1 MTSIANGR
9 ENKEISV
16 GLNAVATAVE
26 ESVNTP
32 VPVLAF
38 QFSEGLGRIYTQF
51 MDYSNWNP
59 TLNGYA
65 FSYIATLPHNAE
77 PTRSYP
83 LQISLHEFGGRS
95 FPLAHSENNW
105 ETIQIFPSD
114 PGLSENT
121 MHTWWYGHAADHN
134 YLTDGMVP
142 DSGTIENFTEQR
154 IMLAVNEIIANPDFS
169 VDTDAI
175 HVAGNSM
182 GASGALSLGLH
193 YPSVFSGI
201 YASQPMTNYAT
212 SPLFQDNLS
221 QLWGEQS
228 RNLPNVIAGPYS
240 GELSEFSA
248 GGARAVGIWDWMNHH
263 QQMRSRSDDDFAYL
277 IIDIGKEDFTIDY
290 ATQGRPLIQAL
301 TDGKIPYAAVLA
313 DGVDH
318 EWRGYNAVK
327 VNQFGLSES
336 STCLLYTS
344 PSPRDRG

>member
-1 MTSIANGR
+1 MQAVHRSGQTFLTWEEVGGDTQYHIYRSDQPITTATLSDASLLTSRWGPIDQDSSFNKFGAVGAPDHFIIEDGGSPLEPDTGLFVYTTQAGESGTAYYAVTSTANGR

-16 GLNAVATAVE
+16 GSNAVATAVE
-26 ESVNTP
+26 ESVSTP

-154 IMLAVNEIIANPDFS
+154 IVRAVNEIIANPDFS

-182 GASGALSLGLH
+182 GASGALSLACTIRR
-193 YPSVFSGI
+193 YSVEFTQV
-201 YASQPMTNYAT
+201 SQ
-212 SPLFQDNLS
+212 
-221 QLWGEQS
+221 
-228 RNLPNVIAGPYS
+228 
-240 GELSEFSA
+240 
-248 GGARAVGIWDWMNHH
+248 
-263 QQMRSRSDDDFAYL
+263 
-277 IIDIGKEDFTIDY
+277 
-290 ATQGRPLIQAL
+290 
-301 TDGKIPYAAVLA
+301 
-313 DGVDH
+313 
-318 EWRGYNAVK
+318 
-327 VNQFGLSES
+327 
-336 STCLLYTS
+336 
-344 PSPRDRG
+344 